1 MKIKPLLAGVAA
13 LLILFLFTHC
23 SGDPKFRQY
32 YNKGQ
37 QLYAQHCTNCHQ
49 DDGTGFKSLY
59 PPLARSDYMIANP
72 EQVLCIMKY
81 GTGGEMTVNGVTFNQ
96 PMPGVPS
103 LTDLEIAEIATYI
116 YNTWGNETGLVSV
129 QDAARIMAACEQK

>member
-1 MKIKPLLAGVAA
+1 MSTKLLLAGAAA
-13 LLILFLFTHC
+13 LLVLLTQC
-23 SGDPKFRQY
+23 GGNPKFRQY

-37 QLYAQHCTNCHQ
+37 QLYVQHCSNCHQ
-49 DDGTGFKSLY
+49 EDGSGFKSLY
-59 PPLARSDYMIANP
+59 PPLAGSDYMDTNP

-81 GTGGEMTVNGVTFNQ
+81 GATGEMTVNGVSFNQ

-116 YNTWGNETGLVSV
+116 YNTWGNERGIISV
-129 QDAARIMAACEQK
+129 QDAATVMAACEQK